1 MCSVVPAGAELRD
14 VELFGGSTAG
24 APTLA
29 SCAPHTQYS
38 PRARPTKCAHD
49 HGHLPLSNPPDDAQ
63 PVRSRRE
70 DARSA
75 QLCLVR
81 PSNRRVASH
90 LRTSHLPPHCHCRG
104 RADATPG
111 PAYLTR
117 APPPRHSPTRTR
129 REGAGRAIAG
139 LPAGSRPLKRSL
151 TRPSLAAPLPAVA
164 GDGVTNLGLSSVFLP
179 LAPVGR
185 PPRAGGKRRAEPSV
199 TSWRAHGPPKG
210 RTDPWLRRRLRRER
224 RR

>member
-1 MCSVVPAGAELRD
+1 MIRDAPDPTLAALDRHPGGRPQVADRGRRSRCFSAPGSQRAPAALARRVTAADSICSVVPAGAELRD

-29 SCAPHTQYS
+29 SCAPHTQHS
-38 PRARPTKCAHD
+38 PRARPTKRAHD
-49 HGHLPLSNPPDDAQ
+49 HLPLRHPPDEAQ

-111 PAYLTR
+111 PAHLTR
-117 APPPRHSPTRTR
+117 ARPTRLGPTRTR

-139 LPAGSRPLKRSL
+139 LPAGS
-151 TRPSLAAPLPAVA
+151 
-164 GDGVTNLGLSSVFLP
+164 
-179 LAPVGR
+179 
-185 PPRAGGKRRAEPSV
+185 
-199 TSWRAHGPPKG
+199 
-210 RTDPWLRRRLRRER
+210 
-224 RR
+224 

>member
-1 MCSVVPAGAELRD
+1 MHRSFVLAEKTLGAPNFASCGHQTGALPPISA
-14 VELFGGSTAG
+14 LPIYPHTATAG
-24 APTLA
+24 
-29 SCAPHTQYS
+29 
-38 PRARPTKCAHD
+38 
-49 HGHLPLSNPPDDAQ
+49 DAQ
-63 PVRSRRE
+63 MR
-70 DARSA
+70 
-75 QLCLVR
+75 L
-81 PSNRRVASH
+81 
-90 LRTSHLPPHCHCRG
+90 
-104 RADATPG
+104 PG
-111 PAYLTR
+111 PLTSP
-117 APPPRHSPTRTR
+117 APPTRHGPTRTR

-139 LPAGSRPLKRSL
+139 LPAGSRPLKRSR

-164 GDGVTNLGLSSVFLP
+164 GDGVTNLVLSSVFLP